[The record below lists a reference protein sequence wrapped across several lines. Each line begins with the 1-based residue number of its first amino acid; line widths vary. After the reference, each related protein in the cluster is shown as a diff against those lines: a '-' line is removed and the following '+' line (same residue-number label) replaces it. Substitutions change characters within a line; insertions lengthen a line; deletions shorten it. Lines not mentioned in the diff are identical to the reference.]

1 MSDDRFEKLTELGF
15 DFTSGKDKEAS
26 SSTLDLWA
34 TRVSE
39 LKAFKE
45 ANGHADVPGSYALN
59 RGLGTW
65 VHQTRVAYSEGKLTD
80 EQTQELKEL
89 EFEFKLKKAKPR
101 QARVWERNFA
111 MLADYKAR
119 NDGSFK
125 GICAHNPAIGKWLKR
140 QKYYYRENN
149 LKKERIDR
157 LRELGVAFEEARVR
171 KSPVKLP
178 WETQYEALVGESTR
192 LSCVLSFYGAIS
204 LTLFS
209 RGNVQNTKMFTA
221 IQTCHL
227 YTPRIKAYTIGS
239 TRKEHP
245 SGAVSFP
252 KNEFRSS
259 PRLVSTLTP
268 KKPASKKASRSPPR
282 AMDF

>member
-1 MSDDRFEKLTELGF
+1 MEALSDDRFEKLTELGF
-15 DFTSGKDKEAS
+15 DFTSGKDMKEVS
-26 SSTLDLWA
+26 PTLDPWA

-65 VHQTRVAYSEGKLTD
+65 VHRTRVAYSQGKLTD
-80 EQTQELKEL
+80 EQTEQLEEL

-119 NDGSFK
+119 SDGSFK

-149 LKKERIDR
+149 LKEERFDR

-204 LTLFS
+204 LTYFS
-209 RGNVQNTKMFTA
+209 R
-221 IQTCHL
+221 
-227 YTPRIKAYTIGS
+227 
-239 TRKEHP
+239 
-245 SGAVSFP
+245 
-252 KNEFRSS
+252 
-259 PRLVSTLTP
+259 
-268 KKPASKKASRSPPR
+268 
-282 AMDF
+282 